1 MLNRNIIRGVFSM
14 KDCIN
19 DAYAYYHNPLY
30 KECEKEFSSL
40 PIIFGRKKKEK
51 AIREKYKQK
60 GLKVIRYEDFL
71 WSDGELEFESR
82 GGLKAC
88 ATFVGIGHYIC
99 GIDGSSVENC
109 EYCKGGMDC
118 KKLQNFLWSDLFD

>member
-40 PIIFGRKKKEK
+40 PLVFGRKKKEK

-60 GLKVIRYEDFL
+60 GLRLLDMRIFYGQTVS
-71 WSDGELEFESR
+71 WSLSR
-82 GGLKAC
+82 A
-88 ATFVGIGHYIC
+88 A
-99 GIDGSSVENC
+99 D
-109 EYCKGGMDC
+109 
-118 KKLQNFLWSDLFD
+118 

>member
-1 MLNRNIIRGVFSM
+1 M

-40 PIIFGRKKKEK
+40 PLVFGRKKKEK

-71 WSDGELEFESR
+71 WSDGELEFALRRTESM
-82 GGLKAC
+82 C
-88 ATFVGIGHYIC
+88 NFC
-99 GIDGSSVENC
+99 GNRSLYLRYRRFFSR
-109 EYCKGGMDC
+109 
-118 KKLQNFLWSDLFD
+118 KL

>member
-1 MLNRNIIRGVFSM
+1 MVIGKGGVG
-14 KDCIN
+14 K
-19 DAYAYYHNPLY
+19 
-30 KECEKEFSSL
+30 SL
-40 PIIFGRKKKEK
+40 ITSLT
-51 AIREKYKQK
+51 AIALQQK

-71 WSDGELEFESR
+71 WSDGELELESR

-109 EYCKGGMDC
+109 DRIIVIYHGEISGIGTHQELLKTNAIYKEIYDSQTKG
-118 KKLQNFLWSDLFD
+118 SDNK

>member
-1 MLNRNIIRGVFSM
+1 M
-14 KDCIN
+14 KDCIK

-60 GLKVIRYEDFL
+60 GLKVIRYEIFYGQTVS
-71 WSDGELEFESR
+71 WSLR
-82 GGLKAC
+82 CGGLKAC